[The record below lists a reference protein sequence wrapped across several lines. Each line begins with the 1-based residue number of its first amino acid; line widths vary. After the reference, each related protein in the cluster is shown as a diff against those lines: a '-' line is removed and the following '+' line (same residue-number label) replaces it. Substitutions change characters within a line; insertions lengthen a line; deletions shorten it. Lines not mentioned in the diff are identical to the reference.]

1 METPRLNDPDMPQ
14 RATGLTG
21 WLRSTVTLS
30 LPGWAVAAGA
40 VALVLLIIVAL
51 D

>member
-1 METPRLNDPDMPQ
+1 MENPQMDDPDSP
-14 RATGLTG
+14 RHGAGLAG

-40 VALVLLIIVAL
+40 VALVLIVIVAL

>member
-1 METPRLNDPDMPQ
+1 MENPQMNDTDSPRNGN
-14 RATGLTG
+14 GLAG

-30 LPGWAVAAGA
+30 LPGWALAAGA
-40 VALVLLIIVAL
+40 IALVLIIIVAL

>member
-1 METPRLNDPDMPQ
+1 MTDPETSKRT
-14 RATGLTG
+14 TGPSG
-21 WLRSTVTLS
+21 WLRSTITLS

-40 VALVLLIIVAL
+40 LALVLVILLAL

>member
-1 METPRLNDPDMPQ
+1 MNDTDPTQ
-14 RATGLTG
+14 RGTGLRG

-40 VALVLLIIVAL
+40 VALVLIIIVAL

>member
-1 METPRLNDPDMPQ
+1 MNDTDPH
-14 RATGLTG
+14 RTGHGLAG

-40 VALVLLIIVAL
+40 IALVLIIIVAL

>member
-1 METPRLNDPDMPQ
+1 MGDPDTSP
-14 RATGLTG
+14 RGTGLAG

-40 VALVLLIIVAL
+40 IVLGLVIIVAL

>member
-1 METPRLNDPDMPQ
+1 MQNPHMGDPDTSP
-14 RATGLTG
+14 RGTGLAG

-40 VALVLLIIVAL
+40 VALVLIVIVAL

>member
-1 METPRLNDPDMPQ
+1 MGDPDTT
-14 RATGLTG
+14 RHGTGLAG

-40 VALVLLIIVAL
+40 IALVLLIIVAL